1 MLEIGQ
7 AHIGLDATG
16 LFCGRRGVYN
26 ARVMNLPNRLTVARI
41 VLTVFFVMALL
52 LPREGW
58 VRSHFP
64 FGKTTA
70 LIIFIMA
77 SLTDWWDGWYARRH
91 KLETT
96 FGVLLDPLADK
107 ILTTAAFICFI
118 AQPSY
123 RPGVPLVQAWMALV
137 IVARD
142 FLVTGLRLVASQQG
156 VVLRAERLAQ
166 HKTASQMI
174 AIILILFGLA
184 VREDWNCFG
193 ADYGRF
199 DLAFSR
205 VAFVLML
212 ITVGLTLVSGVTYLC
227 KNGERFL
234 RDA

>member
-1 MLEIGQ
+1 
-7 AHIGLDATG
+7 
-16 LFCGRRGVYN
+16 
-26 ARVMNLPNRLTVARI
+26 MNLPNRLTVARI
-41 VLTVFFVMALL
+41 VLTMFFVMALL
-52 LPREGW
+52 LPPEGW
-58 VRSHFP
+58 VRSHFA

-70 LIIFIMA
+70 LIIFIVA
-77 SLTDWWDGWYARRH
+77 SLTDLWDGWYARRY
-91 KLETT
+91 KLETM

-118 AQPSY
+118 EQPSY
-123 RPGVPLVQAWMALV
+123 RAGVPLVQGWMVLV

-174 AIILILFGLA
+174 AIILILLGLA
-184 VREDWNCFG
+184 AREDWHCFG
-193 ADYGRF
+193 LNCGAF
-199 DLAFSR
+199 DIAFSR
-205 VAFVLML
+205 VVFTLML
-212 ITVGLTLVSGVTYLC
+212 ITVGLTLVSGIVYLY